1 MVLTSFPQENSP
13 VCKKKIILAM
23 SNYDISTAR
32 EADNVSALRAL
43 TLADEHRQLCTTLL
57 SQERDV
63 CVYNDRNYAED
74 NYAQVNYGADSQ
86 GARVLQQLPSGSVP
100 NFPINLTHREQT
112 VPLATFRD
120 VNVTA
125 VIFNDLF
132 FIIILT
138 TATYGLLVFVNYLK
152 YEI

>member
-100 NFPINLTHREQT
+100 NFPINLTDREQT

-132 FIIILT
+132 FYHYFDNCNIWIVSFCEFFKI
-138 TATYGLLVFVNYLK
+138 
-152 YEI
+152 